1 MKKHMLLKMALCS
14 ILLFT
19 GHAFAASKVALII
32 GKNSKYDTM
41 KGDLKTAETKDIN
54 AILKALNPTDTCLI
68 NKKLSKSLT
77 ANNKSTKESCV
88 ETWYLSSSPIANCEK
103 NETIVGSYHYHGY
116 NTKTGQHFSF
126 YEYMHAVCLNP

>member
-1 MKKHMLLKMALCS
+1 MLLKMALCG

-19 GHAFAASKVALII
+19 SHAFAASKVAMVI

-68 NKKLSKSLT
+68 NKKSSKSLANKVDLNT
-77 ANNKSTKESCV
+77 NNKAIKEGGV
-88 ETWYLSSSPIANCEK
+88 DNWYLSSYPIADCEK
-103 NETIVGSYHYHGY
+103 NETIIFYYHYHG
-116 NTKTGQHFSF
+116 K
-126 YEYMHAVCLNP
+126 